1 MIHLPLRWII
11 LLYKNPH
18 MFSLFKKR
26 EFFSAED
33 KAQIVEAIRMAEKET
48 SGEIRIYV
56 ESKNAYI
63 DAIDRA
69 SEIFFKLKMQET
81 VHRNAVLLYIAMD
94 HHELALFADEGI
106 YQKAGAAYWDAAV
119 KNMIAG
125 FTKDNISNGIEQCV
139 RQIGETLKE
148 KFPYIPTEDKNELP
162 DDMVFGK

>member
-1 MIHLPLRWII
+1 MGIFP
-11 LLYKNPH
+11 
-18 MFSLFKKR
+18 FFKKR

-48 SGEIRIYV
+48 SGEVRVYV
-56 ESKNAYI
+56 EAKNPYV

-69 SEIFFKLKMQET
+69 ADIFHKLKMQNT
-81 VHRNAVLLYIAMD
+81 DHRNAVLLYIAMD

-106 YQKAGAAYWDAAV
+106 YQKTGEEYWNNAV
-119 KNMIAG
+119 KNMIAQ
-125 FTKDNISNGIEQCV
+125 FTRDNISNGIEQCV

-162 DDMVFGK
+162 DEIVFGH

>member
-1 MIHLPLRWII
+1 MPPCYRGHYFKFSPL
-11 LLYKNPH
+11 

-26 EFFSAED
+26 EFFSAAD
-33 KAQIVEAIRMAEKET
+33 KAQIVEAIRLAEKET

-56 ESKNAYI
+56 ESKNPFV

-69 SEIFFKLKMQET
+69 AEIFFKLKMENT
-81 VHRNAVLLYIAMD
+81 DHRNAVLLYIAMD

-106 YQKAGAAYWDAAV
+106 YQKAGAEYWNNAV
-119 KNMIAG
+119 KNMISQ

-162 DDMVFGK
+162 DEIVFGK